1 MAFASTDLIA
11 VDRGGTTYQETFGNR
26 SNIDT
31 TDELMVERSNTK
43 YKCDRY
49 DWDGGGE
56 GSTSGTGGSNPVAG
70 DLLLVERPVCQ
81 TSALRTEGTT
91 ALYVD
96 PLDVTLVA
104 GTRILFEGASGYPQG
119 AEFVL
124 TSTANATDTNLL
136 STYGLKGDDVA
147 DNTPG
152 GVLYKATKTEWDD
165 GEVQRNIYTANYSPT
180 IIVNEQSSTGDSADP
195 FNILSFVINT
205 GGTDQDGTLYFGQKN
220 NATTMYYGDICVS
233 AIQIFEKKSGSSTND
248 AATLKYAWSFHHGAT
263 STMDWDTST
272 NQYSTETT
280 DPWDSG
286 VSWGYVSFPGQC
298 ATANKWCI
306 CNPSYG
312 SSCVTSQ
319 YTGAQNGISSLYG
332 TYNGSVGSST
342 ALPSSGRKYSPNT
355 VTQTSGAY
363 YTYNETSSPAATGN
377 IVWMKTGSFINISS
391 GDIIRV
397 AYLAATR
404 DNGTG
409 TTPDN
414 TFWFRWEEH

>member
-31 TDELMVERSNTK
+31 TDELMVEATTTDGGRVIGEK
-43 YKCDRY
+43 YRCDRY
-49 DWDGGGE
+49 DWDGGGT
-56 GSTSGTGGSNPVAG
+56 GGTSGGGGTPVAA
-70 DLLLVERPVCQ
+70 DLLLVERPVC
-81 TSALRTEGTT
+81 TTTAARSIGTT
-91 ALYVD
+91 ALYVSSL
-96 PLDVTLVA
+96 PATLVA

-124 TSTANATDTNLL
+124 TSTANATDTNLV
-136 STYGLKGDDVA
+136 STYGLKGDGVSSGV
-147 DNTPG
+147 PG
-152 GVLYKATKTEWDD
+152 GVLYKATKADWDGAAGQD
-165 GEVQRNIYTANYSPT
+165 IYTANYSPT
-180 IIVNEQSSTGDSADP
+180 IVVNTTGTSGDSADAY
-195 FNILSFVINT
+195 NVLSFDIDV
-205 GGTDQDGTLYFGQKN
+205 GGTSQTGDLYFGQKN

-233 AIQIFEKKSGSSTND
+233 AIQIFQSDGT
-248 AATLKYAWSFHHGAT
+248 TLRYAWSFHHGAT

-280 DPWDSG
+280 DPWDGG

-342 ALPSSGRKYSPNT
+342 ALPSSGT

-363 YTYNETSSPAATGN
+363 YTYNETSNPAATGN
-377 IVWMKTGSFINISS
+377 IVWMRTATNITVSS
-391 GDIIRV
+391 GDIIRI
-397 AYLAATR
+397 AYLAVTR
-404 DNGTG
+404 NNGTG
-409 TTPDN
+409 TTADN
-414 TFWFRWEEH
+414 TFWFRWD